1 MRDAYER
8 SRGGAGTDLILTLGD
23 NAYSDGTEREYER
36 CFFDVY
42 RDQLKR
48 AILWPAFGNH
58 DARSADSAT
67 ESGVYYDLFTL
78 PRLGQAG
85 GVAFRR
91 RGLLFVRYANVPTS
105 SAWIPRGMTRRR
117 AGDAP
122 LAQTDPR
129 REPATWMIA
138 YWHHPPYS

>member
-1 MRDAYER
+1 VRDAYER

-85 GVAFRR
+85 GVASGVEAYYSFAMPMFPLH
-91 RGLLFVRYANVPTS
+91 LLGFP
-105 SAWIPRGMTRRR
+105 G
-117 AGDAP
+117 G
-122 LAQTDPR
+122 
-129 REPATWMIA
+129 
-138 YWHHPPYS
+138 